1 MPALNSQ
8 STLKP
13 IEFPNGKRYR
23 DLRSFY
29 QETFGERVQKIS
41 IDYGFT
47 CPNRDGSK
55 AKEGCTYCNNA
66 TFKPFYTTPE
76 KTITQ
81 QLEEGV
87 AFFSKKYK
95 AIKFLAYFQSYTNTY
110 SDIDHLRK
118 LYKEALSVP
127 GVIGLVVGTRPDCIS
142 EEIAEMFVEI
152 NKTHFVS
159 IELGIESTL
168 NRTLESI
175 NRCQTYEETIAAF
188 ELCAS
193 KGLHVGGHMI
203 LGLPGESREDL
214 LDHARKISKLPIQSL
229 KLHHL
234 QIVKHTRMAIQW
246 KQTPEMFDLF
256 TADDYI
262 SLLGDFIG
270 LIRPDIVIDRF
281 INESPPDKL
290 LAPKWDSLK
299 NFEVL
304 AKVEKS
310 LEKRNLWQGK
320 HCEPAKASV

>member
-1 MPALNSQ
+1 MLLHPTN
-8 STLKP
+8 TNKP
-13 IEFPNGKRYR
+13 YDFANGKRYR

-47 CPNRDGSK
+47 CPNRDGTK

-66 TFKPFYTTPE
+66 TFKPYYTSPE

-81 QLEEGV
+81 QLTEGV
-87 AFFSKKYK
+87 EFFSKKYK

-110 SDIDHLRK
+110 SDIDHLRG
-118 LYKEALSVP
+118 LYEEALKVP
-127 GVIGLVVGTRPDCIS
+127 GVIGLVVGTRPDCIN
-142 EEIAEMFVEI
+142 EEIAEMFAEI

-168 NRTLESI
+168 NRTLETV
-175 NRCQTYEETIAAF
+175 NRCHTYEETVTAF
-188 ELCAS
+188 ELCSS

-203 LGLPGESREDL
+203 LGLPGESREEL

-234 QIVKHTRMAIQW
+234 QIVKHTRMAVQW
-246 KQTPEMFDLF
+246 KRTPQMFDLF
-256 TADDYI
+256 SAEEYI
-262 SLLGDFIG
+262 DLLCEFMT
-270 LIRPDIVIDRF
+270 LVRPDIVLDRL

-299 NFEVL
+299 NFQVVS
-304 AKVEKS
+304 KVENR
-310 LEKRNLWQGK
+310 LQELDLWQGK
-320 HCEPAKASV
+320 NYIPVSEPV